1 MKHQVK
7 KDLKQIRDALEKQDG
22 GHSPSSGKTPDHLKR
37 DIDEYLE
44 SAPELEDNEHD
55 QKLGGLKKSIEEFE
69 GAHPDLGFLIEKFID
84 TLSNLGI

>member
-7 KDLKQIRDALEKQDG
+7 KDLKKIRDALENQDEG
-22 GHSPSSGKTPDHLKR
+22 KTPSSGKPPERLKE

-44 SAPELEDNEHD
+44 TASELENEEHD
-55 QKLGGLKKSIEEFE
+55 RKLGGLKKSIEEFE
-69 GAHPDLGFLIEKFID
+69 GAHPDLGFLIEKFLD